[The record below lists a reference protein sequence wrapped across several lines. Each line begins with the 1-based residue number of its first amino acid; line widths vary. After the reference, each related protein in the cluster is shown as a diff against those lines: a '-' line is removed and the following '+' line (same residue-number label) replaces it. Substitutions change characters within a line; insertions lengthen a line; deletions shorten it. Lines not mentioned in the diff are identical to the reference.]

1 MFDTHIH
8 IMNRQPADPAGLLTA
23 LQATGFRGGV
33 LISAPPSSFHQAAA
47 GESDAQAR
55 LENLAAWCS
64 GSASFFPFFWIDPTE
79 PDAAEQVRL
88 ALKAGVAGFKII
100 CTHFYP
106 GDPVVLAVCSQI
118 AAASKPVLFHSGILW
133 NGRDSSRYN
142 RPAEFEALL
151 AVPRLRFALAHA
163 SWPWIDECLAVYGKF
178 RQAGRSDGRQE
189 VRMFIDL
196 TPGTP
201 PIYRRDLFWKLT
213 AIGYDLDENLLYGS
227 DNLADTY
234 QSEWAGAWLARDQD
248 LLRKLEPEVPG
259 LDAADFWHKLT
270 ETNLGHFLKG

>member
-33 LISAPPSSFHQAAA
+33 LISVPPSSFHQAAA

-64 GSASFFPFFWIDPTE
+64 GNASFFPFFWIDPTE

-88 ALKAGVAGFKII
+88 ALEAGVAGFKII

-106 GDPVVLAVCSQI
+106 GDPAVLAICSQI
-118 AAASKPVLFHSGILW
+118 AEAGKPVLFHSGILW

-142 RPAEFEALL
+142 RPAEFESLL

-178 RQAGRSDGRQE
+178 RQAGRSDGRQD

-201 PIYRRDLFWKLT
+201 PIYRRDLFWKLA

-234 QSEWAGAWLARDQD
+234 QPEWAGAWLARDQD

-259 LDAADFWHKLT
+259 LVAADFWHKLT
-270 ETNLGHFLKG
+270 ETNLGRFLKG